1 MDFER
6 SSTDPPARRVRR
18 ACVALAIL
26 YALAPAVR
34 AQTAQTASAAYPT
47 KPIRLIVPF
56 AAGGPTDAL
65 ARAIGQ
71 KLQERWGQT
80 VIIDNRAGAS
90 GSIGAEAVAR
100 APADGYVL
108 LMTTAG
114 VVTTNPSLSPV
125 RFDVVKDFA
134 PVALAATI
142 SSLLVVPKSLK
153 VDTARQF
160 IALAK
165 SRPGSMNFGSSGS
178 GSASHLAMEM
188 FDRAAGIELQHVP
201 YKGAAPAVTDLLGGS
216 VQVMLIGVSTVLPYV
231 KSGALVAL
239 GVSSPQPSQLAPG
252 VPTIAA
258 AAGLPNFEVSNW
270 LGLFAPAQTP
280 PAIVKRLNAEINAIM
295 QLPDLQA
302 SLGRD
307 GFEPVASNTSE
318 QFGAYVQAEIR
329 KWSKLVK
336 DAGITAN

>member
-1 MDFER
+1 MLAAMIA
-6 SSTDPPARRVRR
+6 SRRPTRFT
-18 ACVALAIL
+18 ALAAIGL
-26 YALAPAVR
+26 AALLTVAPAAR
-34 AQTAQTASAAYPT
+34 AQTAAPPYPS

-56 AAGGPTDAL
+56 AAGGPADAL

-71 KLQERWGQT
+71 RLQDRWGQT
-80 VIIDNRAGAS
+80 VIVDNRAGAG

-100 APADGYVL
+100 SPADGHVL
-108 LMTTAG
+108 LLTTAG
-114 VVTTNPSLSPV
+114 VVTINPSISPV
-125 RFDVVKDFA
+125 RFDTLKDFA
-134 PVALAATI
+134 PIALAATI
-142 SSLLVVPKSLK
+142 SSLLVVPKSLR
-153 VDTARQF
+153 VETAQQF

-165 SRPGSMNFGSSGS
+165 TKPGSMNYGSSGP
-178 GSASHLAMEM
+178 GSASHLAMAM

-201 YKGAAPAVTDLLGGS
+201 YKGAAPAVTDLLGGN

-231 KSGALVAL
+231 KAGSLVAL
-239 GVSSPQPSQLAPG
+239 GVSSPQPSPLAPG

-280 PAIVKRLNAEINAIM
+280 PAIVRQINAEINAIM
-295 QLPDLQA
+295 QLPEVRA
-302 SLGRD
+302 SLGRE
-307 GFEPVASNTSE
+307 GFEPVAGNTPE
-318 QFGAYVQAEIR
+318 QFGSYVQAEIR

>member
-1 MDFER
+1 MQASRYR
-6 SSTDPPARRVRR
+6 SNGLAAAGLT
-18 ACVALAIL
+18 ALLATL
-26 YALAPAVR
+26 LATLLAYAPAAR
-34 AQTAQTASAAYPT
+34 AQTAAAPYPS

-56 AAGGPTDAL
+56 AAGGPADAL

-71 KLQERWGQT
+71 KLLERWGQT
-80 VIIDNRAGAS
+80 VIVDNRAGAG

-100 APADGYVL
+100 SPADGHVL
-108 LMTTAG
+108 LLTTAG

-125 RFDVVKDFA
+125 RFDTVRDFA
-134 PVALAATI
+134 PIALAATI
-142 SSLLVVPKSLK
+142 SSLLVVPKSLH
-153 VDTARQF
+153 VETAQQL
-160 IALAK
+160 IALARSK
-165 SRPGSMNFGSSGS
+165 PGSLNFGSSGP
-178 GSASHLAMEM
+178 GSASHLAMAM

-201 YKGAAPAVTDLLGGS
+201 YKGAAPAVTDLLGGN

-231 KSGALVAL
+231 KAGTLVAL
-239 GVSSPQPSQLAPG
+239 GVSSPQPSPLAPG

-258 AAGLPNFEVSNW
+258 AAGLPNVEARPW

-280 PAIVKRLNAEINAIM
+280 PAIVRQLNAELNAIM
-295 QLPDLQA
+295 QLPEVRA
-302 SLGRD
+302 SLGRE
-307 GFEPVASNTSE
+307 GFEPVPGNTPE